1 MRISYVSRSVL
12 MIVVL
17 FACAEVDAHTA
28 TETNALIRS
37 MLRPLL
43 VRTNIRNG
51 RFVSRPRAIRTQA
64 EFFAADDSW
73 SSVQKRGAF
82 DWYLENFSTSDLV
95 SSFETANPLARAAII
110 QCDVLG
116 YTNALPVLK
125 ENVFRDSAKDCRVQE
140 VELIVKWSAVS
151 DETTQFI
158 GAIITN
164 RVEFDSKVRNA
175 AAFRYADKVKASVE
189 TPMPVK
195 MDVVAVFYA
204 NRHDW
209 ACSVP
214 TDKLL
219 VRCIPGYETSSNR
232 LDYALQMVDDTNSV
246 HFTFPYFSSI
256 TNQLLNAAQP
266 LSEVEALRG
275 L

>member
-1 MRISYVSRSVL
+1 MRIRYVSRPVL

-17 FACAEVDAHTA
+17 FTCAAAGAHTA
-28 TETNALIRS
+28 AETNALVRS
-37 MLRPLL
+37 MLKPLL
-43 VRTNIRNG
+43 VRANFRDDRLVTG
-51 RFVSRPRAIRTQA
+51 PRAIRTQD

-125 ENVFRDSAKDCRVQE
+125 ENVFRDSAKDRRVQE
-140 VELIVKWSAVS
+140 IELILKWSAVS

-158 GAIITN
+158 GTIITN
-164 RVEFDSKVRNA
+164 QVEFDSKVRNA
-175 AAFRYADKVKASVE
+175 AAFRYADKVKASEE
-189 TPMPVK
+189 TPMPVR
-195 MDVVAVFYA
+195 MGAVAVFYA
-204 NRHDW
+204 NRRDW

-219 VRCIPGYETSSNR
+219 VRCVTGYEMSSNR
-232 LDYALQMVDDTNSV
+232 LEYALQMVDDTNSV
-246 HFTFPYFSSI
+246 HFTFPYFTAV
-256 TNQLLNAAQP
+256 TNQLMNAAQP
-266 LSEVEALRG
+266 LPEVEALRG